1 MKEFMAHISRHFKGE
16 EFAVEGAVT
25 DRGEVAVLTW
35 FLDDERKRISFLM
48 GWYRSLDFINIGIKH
63 GGRAYSI
70 GMWNAAHSRSYYGKE
85 KYSKMTRIKKTTD
98 PKGYLNSHKV
108 FAGPLNL
115 STRMN
120 LLIMFAVGIIA
131 PIAIWFVRWL
141 VPSILDAYVPWLAVT
156 NLSDFL
162 LYFGIGLVA
171 GLAVVEIANLVPI
184 SVVLSIGA
192 PFLRLGRK
200 IFH

>member
-1 MKEFMAHISRHFKGE
+1 
-16 EFAVEGAVT
+16 
-25 DRGEVAVLTW
+25 
-35 FLDDERKRISFLM
+35 
-48 GWYRSLDFINIGIKH
+48 
-63 GGRAYSI
+63 
-70 GMWNAAHSRSYYGKE
+70 
-85 KYSKMTRIKKTTD
+85 
-98 PKGYLNSHKV
+98 
-108 FAGPLNL
+108 
-115 STRMN
+115 MN